1 MGDIVNLDDVIRKE
15 MERNNVT
22 TEEATVPSK
31 ALNDLANAMR

>member
-22 TEEATVPSK
+22 KPGEIDDCGYCYENSG
-31 ALNDLANAMR
+31 R